1 MFSDRPDFNDKKN
14 HKILRH
20 GHLTFYLIKD
30 RRAKTSSP
38 QSQLKD
44 QELFIPMH
52 SYYMNYI
59 APNDTMV
66 F

>member
-30 RRAKTSSP
+30 RETKTSSLLIWIGKLRVFY
-38 QSQLKD
+38 SKA
-44 QELFIPMH
+44 FILYGDLSFH
-52 SYYMNYI
+52 SK
-59 APNDTMV
+59 
-66 F
+66 